1 MRQNATRRAIAT
13 DRFRGG
19 SMPVCPMDLLRPT
32 VPRLFIRPAQAL
44 ESPAD
49 RPRRHETK
57 RRATARFGVARR
69 RPTAARA
76 ACGVARLMLHLAAG
90 WCVGQI
96 SGPKPN
102 RLDMRRPRA
111 NSSGN
116 RNQPP
121 PNNARPC
128 RL

>member
-1 MRQNATRRAIAT
+1 MEYRRT
-13 DRFRGG
+13 NG
-19 SMPVCPMDLLRPT
+19 SEDPLRPT
-32 VPRLFIRPAQAL
+32 VPSFAHRPAQAL
-44 ESPAD
+44 ESPTP
-49 RPRRHETK
+49 RPRQHETK

-76 ACGVARLMLHLAAG
+76 ACGAARLMLHLAAG

-96 SGPKPN
+96 SGPNPN
-102 RLDMRRPRA
+102 RLDMRRLRA